1 MTSTELPKDET
12 TPQLSMDEQMRMIY
26 AIMTQPFAE
35 AELATAMASPQPQ
48 DMLEDLVVHQPVRKF
63 GEFYAIQ
70 TRDDI
75 RYVTK
80 HPQVEQGFKYLGSN
94 RPAIPL
100 GLDGTK
106 HKLYRR
112 LLDPVFTAERVAP
125 LADRVREQANSLIDD
140 FIREGEVEAVSR
152 WCEPLPSRIFLSI
165 MGLPME
171 DLDRFLRFVRLSL
184 AEDPSTIG
192 LSADEFAVVRS
203 EEATWLQGYFT
214 RELDERERAAE
225 QKDDIIG
232 WLLAAEVEGQR
243 LSREELLDILGLLM
257 VAGLDTVASSLACFL
272 SYLARH
278 PEDRTKLVQ
287 DPALITS
294 AVEELLR
301 FESPVTQ
308 GQRIAR
314 ADLQLPS
321 GATIPAGSWMQINWH
336 TANLDPKA
344 FEEPLKVDF
353 ERKPN
358 PHLAFAAGFHR
369 CLGSHLARLEL
380 QIALQVWHERI
391 PDYQLQA
398 GKPLTYG
405 GNPRKPH
412 ELWLTWS

>member
-1 MTSTELPKDET
+1 MTSTELPKDEA

-35 AELATAMASPQPQ
+35 AELAAAMASPQPQ
-48 DMLEDLVVHQPVRKF
+48 DMLRDLVVHQPVRKI
-63 GEFYAIQ
+63 GDFYAIQ

-80 HPQVEQGFKYLGSN
+80 HPQVEQGFKYLGSD

-100 GLDGTK
+100 GLDGAE
-106 HKLYRR
+106 HKKYRR
-112 LLDPVFTAERVAP
+112 LLEPVFTAARVAP

-140 FIREGEVEAVSR
+140 FINEGQVEAISR
-152 WCEPLPSRIFLSI
+152 WCEPLPSTIFLSI
-165 MGLPME
+165 MGLPM
-171 DLDRFLRFVRLSL
+171 DDVSDFLRFKRVSL
-184 AEDPSTIG
+184 AAEPSMVG
-192 LSADEFAVVRS
+192 LSADEFATLRS
-203 EEATWLQGYFT
+203 EAVAWIQAYFT
-214 RELDERERAAE
+214 RELDEREKTTE
-225 QKDDIIG
+225 QKEDIIG
-232 WLLAAEVEGQR
+232 WLLAAEVDGHR
-243 LSREELLDILGLLM
+243 LSREEMLDILGLFM

-287 DPALITS
+287 NPELITS

-301 FESPVTQ
+301 FESPVLQ

-314 ADLQLPS
+314 ADLDLPS
-321 GATIPAGSWMQINWH
+321 GTTIPAGSWMQINWH

-344 FEEPLKVDF
+344 FEEPLRVDF

-358 PHLAFAAGFHR
+358 PHIAFAAGFHR

-380 QIALQVWHERI
+380 QTALQVWHERV

-398 GKPLTYG
+398 GKPLTYS
-405 GNPRKPH
+405 GNPRAPH
-412 ELWLTWS
+412 ELWLTLS